1 MSTQAPAPDR
11 RFRTMIRRK
20 LAITAGAVL
29 VGGVLAGGALAAAPA
44 QASDLSDTV
53 QLLGH
58 ANPDAEHPALSHNI
72 HNADNSYQGWST
84 VEGNGG
90 AAYFDVALG
99 GAVNDASIAALPD
112 GSTQSVAIGEDGN
125 LYHNIRYAGGGWQ
138 GWVAVKGNGGA
149 KYFNG
154 TDPSITGLP
163 NANSQLIETGDDGNL
178 YFNIRYADGNWQGWA
193 ALPGIAGAKY
203 FSDQSASITG
213 MPDGSSQLIA
223 VQSGSGET
231 YHNIRYA
238 NGGWQG
244 WIPVEGESGSKTF
257 DGRDPSIT
265 GMPDGSSQLIEQDLG
280 GTLMHN
286 IRFSNGGWQGWIPVD
301 GLYGSDSIWTGT
313 GVIAS
318 LPDGSSQVFARQQD
332 DLDTTYVNTRN
343 INGGWSGWTLVPGPD
358 QVVAAAGFGSV
369 S

>member
-1 MSTQAPAPDR
+1 MSTLAPAPGR

-53 QLLGH
+53 QLLGWD
-58 ANPDAEHPALSHNI
+58 NPDAAHPALAHDI
-72 HNADNSYQGWST
+72 HNADNGYQGWT
-84 VEGNGG
+84 TTEGNGG
-90 AAYFDVALG
+90 ATYFDTVMG
-99 GAVNDASIAALPD
+99 GIYGASIAALPD
-112 GSTQSVAIGEDGN
+112 GSTQSVALGDDGN
-125 LYHNIRYAGGGWQ
+125 LYHNIRYADGYWQ
-138 GWVAVKGNGGA
+138 GWVAVEGNGGA

-154 TDPSITGLP
+154 TDPSIAGLP
-163 NANSQLIETGDDGNL
+163 DGSSQLIETGDDGNL
-178 YFNIRYADGNWQGWA
+178 YFNIRYANGYWQGWA

-213 MPDGSSQLIA
+213 MPDGSSQVIA
-223 VQSGSGET
+223 VQSGTHET

-244 WIPVEGESGSKTF
+244 WIAVEGEYGAKTF
-257 DGRDPSIT
+257 DGTDPSIT
-265 GMPDGSSQLIEQDLG
+265 GMPDGSSQVIEQDAG

-286 IRFSNGGWQGWIPVD
+286 IRSVNGGWQGWIPLESLD
-301 GLYGSDSIWTGT
+301 GSGTWGGT
-313 GVIAS
+313 GVIVS
-318 LPDGSSQVFARQQD
+318 LPDGSSQVFARQ
-332 DLDTTYVNTRN
+332 LGNFVTTYENTRD
-343 INGGWSGWTLVPGPD
+343 INGGWSGWTLVPGPA
-358 QVVAAAGFGSV
+358 QLVAAAGFGSV